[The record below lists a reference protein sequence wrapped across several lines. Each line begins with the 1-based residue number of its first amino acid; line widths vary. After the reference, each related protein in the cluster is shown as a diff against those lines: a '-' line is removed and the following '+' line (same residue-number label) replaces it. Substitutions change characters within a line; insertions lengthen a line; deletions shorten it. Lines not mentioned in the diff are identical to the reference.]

1 MKILY
6 SMEAIIVNFRQ
17 GRHHQKPNH
26 IILLVKGYDHKD
38 KSQELIGK
46 KVVYTT
52 ISGKNKIHGEVKAT
66 HGNKGCVR
74 AIFEKGLP
82 GQAVGTKIELN

>member
-1 MKILY
+1 
-6 SMEAIIVNFRQ
+6 MEAIISNFRQ
-17 GRHHQKPNH
+17 GRHHQKTSH
-26 IILLVKGYDHKD
+26 IILVVKGYEEKE
-38 KSQELIGK
+38 KSKELLGK

-52 ISGKNKIHGEVKAT
+52 TSGKKINGEVKAT

-82 GQAVGTKIELN
+82 GQAIGTKIELN